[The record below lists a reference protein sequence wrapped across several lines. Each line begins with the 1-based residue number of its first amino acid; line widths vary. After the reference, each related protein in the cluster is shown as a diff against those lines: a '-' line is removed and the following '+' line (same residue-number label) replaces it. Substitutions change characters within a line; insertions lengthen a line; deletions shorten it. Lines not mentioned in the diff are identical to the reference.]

1 MGAYAVSTRDL
12 SIIVFT
18 TILAFCALYA
28 PQPLLP
34 TLAEELGVGSTRISL
49 LITLTLLPLGL
60 APLVYGFVL
69 EAVPARTM
77 LQLSTFGLAL
87 SEIPFLMAENFP
99 PLAAA
104 RLVQGL
110 LLPAMLTALMTYCSS
125 MVAADRVRRVIG
137 IYVASTIL
145 GGFLGRA
152 ASGVVADQFGWR
164 APFALWM
171 LGLLMAAVL
180 IGLLGRDTRVGF
192 SRLKPRL
199 IAEIW
204 AKPVFRRGYLVI
216 FLVFFV
222 FASVLNLLPFRLKVL
237 QPDASETA
245 VAMLYLGYMV
255 GSVIALNSTRLVDWF
270 GGESRAILTGLACY
284 AVGMALFAVPRPE
297 YLYVSMFVFCAGM
310 FLVHSVLSGYLNHL
324 ASERKGVVNGL
335 YVSLYYSGGALGSI
349 LPAVLYRHFGW
360 NVYLCALAMLL
371 FVACIAALSL
381 RRVLIDSVQ
390 M

>member
-1 MGAYAVSTRDL
+1 MPARDL
-12 SIIVFT
+12 SIVIFT
-18 TILAFCALYA
+18 TILSFCALYA

-34 TLAEELGVGSTRISL
+34 TLAAELGVGSTKISL

-87 SEIPFLMAENFP
+87 SEIPFLMADSFA

-104 RLVQGL
+104 RLIQGL
-110 LLPAMLTALMTYCSS
+110 LLPAVLTALMTYCSS
-125 MVAADRVRRVIG
+125 MVAADQVRRVIG

-152 ASGVVADQFGWR
+152 ASGVVADLFGWR

-171 LGLLMAAVL
+171 VGLLVASAL
-180 IGLLGRDTRVGF
+180 ICLLGRDTRVGF

-204 AKPVFRRGYLVI
+204 ARPVYRRGYLVI

-222 FASVLNLLPFRLKVL
+222 FASILNLLPFRLKAL
-237 QPDASETA
+237 QPDASESA
-245 VAMLYLGYMV
+245 IALLYLGYLV
-255 GSVIALNSTRLVDWF
+255 GSVIALNSTRLVDLF
-270 GGESRAILTGLACY
+270 GGESRAVLIGLSCY
-284 AVGMALFAVPRPE
+284 ALGMALFALPQPG
-297 YLYVSMFVFCAGM
+297 YLYASMFVFCAGM

-335 YVSLYYSGGALGSI
+335 YVSLYYSGGALGSL
-349 LPAVLYRHFGW
+349 LPAILYRHFGW
-360 NVYLCALAMLL
+360 QVYLCVLGILL
-371 FVACIAALSL
+371 CVAFAAALSL
-381 RRVLIDSVQ
+381 RRVLPESVQ

>member
-1 MGAYAVSTRDL
+1 MYKRQRV
-12 SIIVFT
+12 
-18 TILAFCALYA
+18 
-28 PQPLLP
+28 
-34 TLAEELGVGSTRISL
+34 SL

-77 LQLSTFGLAL
+77 LRLSTLGLAL
-87 SEIPFLMAENFP
+87 SEIPFLVADSFP

-125 MVAADRVRRVIG
+125 MVATDQVRRVIG

-152 ASGVVADQFGWR
+152 ASGVVADLFGWR

-171 LGLLMAAVL
+171 LGLLMAAAL
-180 IGLLGRDTRVGF
+180 IGLLRQDARVGF

-204 AKPVFRRGYLVI
+204 ARPVYRRGYLVI

-237 QPDASETA
+237 QPEASESA
-245 VAMLYLGYMV
+245 VAMLYLGYLV
-255 GSVIALNSTRLVDWF
+255 GSVIALNSTRLVAWF
-270 GGESRAILTGLACY
+270 GGESRAILVGLACY
-284 AVGMALFAVPRPE
+284 AAGMALFALPRPG

-349 LPAVLYRHFGW
+349 LPAILYRHFGW
-360 NVYLCALAMLL
+360 NVYLGVLGLLL
-371 FVACIAALSL
+371 FVACLAALSL
-381 RRVLIDSVQ
+381 RRVLVNSVQ